1 MSDITTINP
10 ATGKEIKS
18 YDYMSDAEVNQII
31 EASHQAFLQWRETS
45 HEERAKVITSIGDKL
60 IEHKEDLA
68 RLMTEERG
76 KTYEHS
82 LQEVDLCK
90 SICDYTAANG
100 VAALAD
106 DERDLEGLEKGII
119 TYQPIGIIYGI
130 QPWNYPAYQVFRYTI
145 ANLMAGNAILL
156 KHAANVTGSGLLIE
170 KILHES
176 DLPNDLFRTLI
187 ISHDQSE
194 QIIAN
199 DKIRGVTL
207 TGSDKAGAVVAQQA
221 AKVLKKT
228 VMELGSND
236 AFIVLED
243 ADLELA
249 ATTCAHARLYNNGET
264 CVAAKRFIVVDS
276 VYDEFRELLIE
287 KFKGYKVGD
296 PMQET
301 TDVGPMSSTQQRETL
316 QKQVQESIDKGAKVA
331 YSSDVDDS
339 LPKEGAYQPLVILED
354 ISEDQPAYKDELF
367 GPVASLIR
375 AKDEKDA
382 FRIANDS
389 RYGLGGGVFS
399 KDEDKAIRLATKYF
413 DTGMIYINGYSLVQP
428 GLPFGGVKDSG
439 FGREHGGFGIKEF
452 VNIKALH
459 VVGKAPA

>member
-18 YDYMSDAEVNQII
+18 YDYMSDAEVNKII

-106 DERDLEGLEKGII
+106 DERDLEGLKKGIV

-339 LPKEGAYQPLVILED
+339 LPKEGAYQPLVILEN